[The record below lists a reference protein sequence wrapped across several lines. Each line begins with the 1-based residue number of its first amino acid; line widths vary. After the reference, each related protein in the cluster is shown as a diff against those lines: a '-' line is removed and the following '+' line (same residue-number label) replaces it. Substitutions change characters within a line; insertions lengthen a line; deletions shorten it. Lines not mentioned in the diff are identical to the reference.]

1 MTSIEKHISTYIDID
16 IEIDDVLEF
25 IDDADEDDKELI
37 FIALGKHN
45 ECGQLIEM
53 DSETIK
59 HLIDQANRFGI
70 NDMLDQL
77 KNEGMRVG
85 AYLNQKA
92 GDQ

>member
-1 MTSIEKHISTYIDID
+1 MTSIEKHISTYIDIN

-25 IDDADEDDKELI
+25 IDDADEDDKERI

-45 ECGQLIEM
+45 GCGQLIEM